1 MTSQPHLN
9 QSNHEENLRLSV
21 KSYPS
26 LLHDN
31 ATPFYFS
38 KLSHYFCGT
47 IDSCGGPMHAWI
59 MWCAHR
65 IMHAQ
70 PQLLSF
76 YFTNKKTKFGQ
87 SISLV
92 CSAKDIHPMSCNN
105 PLRVKNVSVQ
115 GRVSTQPYVRPQVRL
130 SPLTFYIVTAHQL
143 VLNGI
148 MLFSS
153 SGVLLLVCDRV
164 DGLPPLFF
172 VMI

>member
-1 MTSQPHLN
+1 MVISKK
-9 QSNHEENLRLSV
+9 V
-21 KSYPS
+21 I
-26 LLHDN
+26 LL
-31 ATPFYFS
+31 YFMIMQLLFIS
-38 KLSHYFCGT
+38 ANSHIIFVELL
-47 IDSCGGPMHAWI
+47 IHVGPMHSWI
-59 MWCAHR
+59 MWYAHR

-148 MLFSS
+148 ILFSS
-153 SGVLLLVCDRV
+153 SGILLLVCDRV